1 MILLTALQ
9 AFLIAVYTLII
20 GSIIVLV
27 TFIVRVPGIQNFAYN
42 LSKIYCFL
50 SLKTCFVKLRVLG
63 IENIDPKKQYVFMS
77 NHVSYFDIPAEALA
91 LPHQM
96 RWVYKKELKT
106 IPFFGWALKAIGHIM
121 VDRGN
126 KEQAIESLKRSLSIL
141 SGNTSIMIFPEGTRS
156 KTGAL
161 LPFKKGGFHI
171 ALHSRFPI
179 VPIAIRGSRNIMRKG
194 KFRIH
199 PGTIEVEIFPPVS
212 TDEYE
217 MGQIGELIEKVRGI
231 ISGGLEEKTEQ
242 GPDAG
247 GKENISD
254 S

>member
-1 MILLTALQ
+1 VILLTALQ

-27 TFIVRVPGIQNFAYN
+27 TFIVRVPEIQNFAYN

-77 NHVSYFDIPAEALA
+77 NHVS
-91 LPHQM
+91 
-96 RWVYKKELKT
+96 WVYKKELKT

-126 KEQAIESLKRSLSIL
+126 KEQAIESLKLSLSVL